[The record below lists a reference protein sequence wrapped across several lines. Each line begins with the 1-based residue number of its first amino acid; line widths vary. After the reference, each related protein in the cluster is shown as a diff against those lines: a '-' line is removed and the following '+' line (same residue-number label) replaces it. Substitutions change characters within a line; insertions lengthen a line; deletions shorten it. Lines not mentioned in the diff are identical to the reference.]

1 MYIVC
6 SIYIIYIIYI
16 YVVQKTYKRVG
27 TNYYYYI
34 IYMHNLCVKEDD
46 GRGNRKLLMIAKLL
60 YESWIIISG
69 KR

>member
-6 SIYIIYIIYI
+6 SIYIIYI
-16 YVVQKTYKRVG
+16 YVVQKTYTRVG

-34 IYMHNLCVKEDD
+34 IIYMHNLYVKEEEDD